1 MHSFL
6 SSIPFLLSQTIII
19 ILNLNSHFNK
29 ETVRMLSLSLSVH
42 FFLSLLVQNHNA
54 PASPLPGG
62 ASVTTTVRVQVDILE
77 DTVMFLHSQ

>member
-54 PASPLPGG
+54 QASPLPGHNY
-62 ASVTTTVRVQVDILE
+62 S
-77 DTVMFLHSQ
+77 